1 MLAPTSTATPP
12 TPIINSSST
21 ATTTASLASDF
32 ETFIKMLTAQAQYQ
46 DPLEPIDSTEYAS
59 QLAQFSMVEQQ
70 VLSND
75 LLNALTAQLGGGTIG
90 QLAGW
95 IGMEARTTAPVRY
108 EGNPITVSTQ
118 PTTGADEAFL
128 IVSNQQG
135 QPVQRL
141 AVPVGQSQFTWEG
154 VQDSGAPFPYG
165 QYTFA
170 IESHA
175 RGDIL
180 ATDPAPAYARV
191 TEARQENNQTVLILE
206 GGASVST
213 DEVTGLREPT

>member
-1 MLAPTSTATPP
+1 MLAPTSTVTPP
-12 TPIINSSST
+12 APTIGTSNTS
-21 ATTTASLASDF
+21 TTTASLASDF

-75 LLNALTAQLGGGTIG
+75 LLNALAGQLGGGTIG
-90 QLAGW
+90 QLASW
-95 IGMEARTTAPVRY
+95 IGMEARTTAPVRF
-108 EGNPITVSTQ
+108 EGNALTVSTQ
-118 PTTGADEAFL
+118 PTTGAEEAYL

-135 QPVQRL
+135 QAMQRL
-141 AVPVGQSQFTWEG
+141 AIPIGEDQVSWQG

-170 IESHA
+170 IESRA
-175 RGDIL
+175 RGEIL

-191 TEARQENNQTVLILE
+191 TEARADNNQTVLILD
-206 GGASVST
+206 GGSSVT
-213 DEVTGLREPT
+213 ANEVSGLREPI